1 MPGATTR
8 TNTRATVL
16 SDEELRL
23 MASLPG
29 IEVSV
34 VEILKTLAAFVSES
48 ADRETRLN
56 KRVDELSRQ
65 LKDVNEELVS
75 LRESAIAL
83 RKATPRPVQTQQ
95 GTGADQPSR
104 RRTKAGSA
112 GTGTRKHDTTMS
124 RSVPSNIS
132 RSGDECE
139 EDGSVPCNISLSSDE
154 CEGDGDQDA
163 IPTKSQTDVTESKP
177 IFHVIEDDSWKLVS
191 SERPKNKRAVVYV
204 GNIATDSTDSHFR
217 QFIKTRSEFLGAS
230 IPVHTCSI
238 WLSESGRAFARVT
251 IDATS
256 LSTVTAPNFWPRP
269 VYCRPWR
276 FLETSSEGSTSSRS
290 HSSRNSTSASVLTK
304 QQQQQQQ
311 PGSTSSS
318 SPPPPPPPPPP
329 PADFIST
336 PLHSSQKRRN
346 SHLSPPEAGD
356 LKRSNGSAPQH
367 DQHDAQPPQQDA
379 QSSHAQ

>member
-1 MPGATTR
+1 MGE
-8 TNTRATVL
+8 L
-16 SDEELRL
+16 SAEAVTKLL
-23 MASLPG
+23 CTLPG
-29 IEVSV
+29 IEQGLLAVMQ
-34 VEILKTLAAFVSES
+34 TLATLATES
-48 ADRETRLN
+48 ADREARM
-56 KRVDELSRQ
+56 KRKIGELAAEVKD
-65 LKDVNEELVS
+65 LKEELVIS
-75 LRESAIAL
+75 KNSAIAWKL
-83 RKATPRPVQTQQ
+83 KTTSNSSSAVQADVHRTQSSSTRASKRSAKQAAAHVEPSSTVSRTGLGTSADRKPQ
-95 GTGADQPSR
+95 GSGGLAKAECSESQPKTDVTES
-104 RRTKAGSA
+104 
-112 GTGTRKHDTTMS
+112 
-124 RSVPSNIS
+124 
-132 RSGDECE
+132 
-139 EDGSVPCNISLSSDE
+139 
-154 CEGDGDQDA
+154 
-163 IPTKSQTDVTESKP
+163 KSQTDVTESKP

-204 GNIATDSTDSHFR
+204 GNIATDSTESHFR
-217 QFIKTRSEFLGAS
+217 QFIETRSEFLGAS
-230 IPVHTCSI
+230 IPVHTCSV
-238 WLSESGRAFARVT
+238 WLSESGRASARVT

-336 PLHSSQKRRN
+336 PLHSGQKRRN

-356 LKRSNGSAPQH
+356 LKRSNGSVPQH